1 MPVNH
6 LVRFLPRLDARL
18 ADIRVRAV
26 READRV
32 VALAPQIL
40 DILRAVF
47 QIEVGAHLFFLFHEA
62 QVPVGNAVA
71 VEPVDG
77 LADGGAVGIVDEE
90 AMGND
95 ADAGAFIGQQ
105 AQVLAGAVNH
115 RHGLEQAALR
125 DGEAVQAAVLLF
137 RFDAPLDQAVGDFG
151 RQFIKAAFEPF
162 GGDLA
167 HAAVKVGTDAV
178 QVDAHDLVLNAHT
191 QSRLRLAFAQSLQ
204 CSLRS
209 VRATARAN
217 GNAALENRYNIPIH
231 SRRAT
236 HDRTVNSC
244 VGRSDPDTANRAAG

>member
-26 READRV
+26 CEADRV
-32 VALAPQIL
+32 IALAPQIF
-40 DILRAVF
+40 DILRAVL
-47 QIEVGAHLFFLFHEA
+47 QIQVGAHLFLLFHEA

-77 LADGGAVGIVDEE
+77 LTDGGAVEVVDEE
-90 AMGND
+90 AVGND
-95 ADAGAFIGQQ
+95 ADAGAVIGQE
-105 AQVLAGAVNH
+105 AQVLASAVNH
-115 RHGLEQAALR
+115 RHGLEQAALCDR
-125 DGEAVQAAVLLF
+125 EAVQAAVLFF
-137 RFDAPLDQAVGDFG
+137 RLDAPLDQAIRDLGCQLVE
-151 RQFIKAAFEPF
+151 AALEPF
-162 GGDLA
+162 GGDFA

-178 QVDAHDLVLNAHT
+178 EVDADDLVLNPHT

-244 VGRSDPDTANRAAG
+244 VGRSDPDTANRASG